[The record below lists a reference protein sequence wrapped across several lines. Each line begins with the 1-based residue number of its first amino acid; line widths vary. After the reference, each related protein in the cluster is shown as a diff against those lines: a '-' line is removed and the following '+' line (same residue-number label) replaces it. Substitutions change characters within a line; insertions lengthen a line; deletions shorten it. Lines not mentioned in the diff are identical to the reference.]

1 MAATVNPCGF
11 ALLPAYLS
19 AFLGDQH
26 RHGGANAVGRAL
38 SVSAA
43 LTAGFVVVFGLFGI
57 IVTPLALSVD
67 DKLPWVTIVIGSAL
81 VVAAIALLARTQR
94 NVRIPKMRARR
105 SWASAVDL
113 GRGAHPDDAVALRGR
128 RSGRGGVPQL
138 VDVAVAAVETAVGL
152 GPVGVVTVE

>member
-81 VVAAIALLARTQR
+81 VVAGIALLED
-94 NVRIPKMRARR
+94 
-105 SWASAVDL
+105 ASATSASPRCGPGGL
-113 GRGAHPDDAVALRGR
+113 GRP
-128 RSGRGGVPQL
+128 RSIL
-138 VDVAVAAVETAVGL
+138 VE
-152 GPVGVVTVE
+152 ERIQMMR

>member
-1 MAATVNPCGF
+1 MVDGPYALAAPAGMAATVNPCGF

-67 DKLPWVTIVIGSAL
+67 DKLPRVTIVIGSAL

-94 NVRIPKMRARR
+94 NVRIPKMRAPAVLGVRGR
-105 SWASAVDL
+105 SWSRSAS
-113 GRGAHPDDAVALRGR
+113 R
-128 RSGRGGVPQL
+128 
-138 VDVAVAAVETAVGL
+138 
-152 GPVGVVTVE
+152 